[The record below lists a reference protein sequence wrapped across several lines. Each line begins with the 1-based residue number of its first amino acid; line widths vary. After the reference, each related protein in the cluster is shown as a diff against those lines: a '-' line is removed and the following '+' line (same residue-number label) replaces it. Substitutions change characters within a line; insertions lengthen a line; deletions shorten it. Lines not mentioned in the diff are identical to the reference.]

1 MGFRMARVSLER
13 PSTAEGRCVT
23 SSYFQWVAGFMGSPR
38 SRGNPVAETETKA
51 QDGRKDG
58 SVAANHQALAL
69 VYGAADS
76 SENPAGSL

>member
-1 MGFRMARVSLER
+1 
-13 PSTAEGRCVT
+13 
-23 SSYFQWVAGFMGSPR
+23 MGSPR